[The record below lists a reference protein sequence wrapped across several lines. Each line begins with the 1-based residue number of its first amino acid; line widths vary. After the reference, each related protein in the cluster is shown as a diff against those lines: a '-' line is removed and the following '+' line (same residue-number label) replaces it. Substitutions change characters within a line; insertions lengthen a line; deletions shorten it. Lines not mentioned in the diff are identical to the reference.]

1 METLKP
7 LTAFFNAIAKDGR
20 ISNTHIGIYAA
31 LLQYWKMNEFANPI
45 EAFSYEMMEVARVS
59 SPSTYHKCV
68 RDLHDFG
75 YIRYDP
81 SFKHNQRSKV
91 YLLLSY

>member
-1 METLKP
+1 MESLQP
-7 LTAFFNAIAKDGR
+7 LSSFFKAIEKDGR
-20 ISNTHIGIYAA
+20 ISLTHIGIYAA
-31 LLQYWKMNEFANPI
+31 LLRYWQLNGYVNPI

-91 YLLLSY
+91 YLLL

>member
-7 LTAFFNAIAKDGR
+7 LTAFFNAIEKDGR

-31 LLQYWKMNEFANPI
+31 ILQYWKMNDFINPI

-91 YLLLSY
+91 YLLL